1 MNITPIKL
9 NSTYNNS
16 KESHLL
22 SSKRCLNS
30 GLEHLKKV
38 PYDTLVAYSNISFQ
52 GLFQKKLTL
61 KRCTKDYLQVS
72 NLASLPLEN
81 IHVKFLNK
89 RPVKNAYN
97 LEQLKF
103 PYGSIGMKTGLNE
116 LIQSREFYQCA
127 GIGILDKKESSQFLA
142 HIYNGTYVEDIADT
156 LRGIIK
162 SDNLPFDKNR
172 FEISVLP
179 GCEKDTK
186 YTIQHILKA
195 LDSIE
200 DGISMLVNY
209 VHFNK
214 KDYDCLS
221 MHNGELFAS
230 NGIHRLAASNTNS
243 MFYFN
248 NPAAKL
254 DYARYSKLMA
264 DTLNDANYDIYKSG
278 RIYKDF
284 KKEMK

>member
-1 MNITPIKL
+1 MKELKILYLKTNITESVELGQLLVNRLQGKGVIIESYPATAAAQGMILEFLTQYDIIIFDGTIENDAELNNAKYDFLDPSILLRDNFFVVTRNTLPMNI
-9 NSTYNNS
+9 
-16 KESHLL
+16 
-22 SSKRCLNS
+22 
-30 GLEHLKKV
+30 V
-38 PYDTLVAYSNISFQ
+38 PPH
-52 GLFQKKLTL
+52 
-61 KRCTKDYLQVS
+61 S
-72 NLASLPLEN
+72 NLNQFVALRNS
-81 IHVKFLNK
+81 
-89 RPVKNAYN
+89 
-97 LEQLKF
+97 
-103 PYGSIGMKTGLNE
+103 M
-116 LIQSREFYQCA
+116 YQ
-127 GIGILDKKESSQFLA
+127 I
-142 HIYNGTYVEDIADT
+142 
-156 LRGIIK
+156 
-162 SDNLPFDKNR
+162 DKNR

-264 DTLNDANYDIYKSG
+264 DTLNDANYDIYKSLLAILKAHNG
-278 RIYKDF
+278 KVKAHQESANLIF
-284 KKEMK
+284 KNILLRESNNNTKNNPIK